1 MVVLPWWVVIALC
14 SDCIV
19 LSLRLVLLVVLVWVL
34 PRIVALLPVVA
45 GFGGGVFVLVGWF
58 LMCFC
63 HVFIHV

>member
-1 MVVLPWWVVIALC
+1 MHYAVIAKC
-14 SDCIV
+14 SHCIV

-45 GFGGGVFVLVGWF
+45 GFGGVFVLVGSF